1 MKIRTDFVTNSSSST
16 FYVEKSTELYFIDSS
31 RSYDFTIY
39 KENDRVKET
48 VTPKEYAKYVN
59 YRYLMKGTKP
69 TFNRMMTK
77 TGISDFAEF
86 LKQNKK
92 EKGDFVPF
100 IRYL

>member
-31 RSYDFTIY
+31 RLYDFTIY

-48 VTPKEYAKYVN
+48 VTPKEFAKYVN
-59 YRYLMKGTKP
+59 YRYLMKGTKSP
-69 TFNRMMTK
+69 F
-77 TGISDFAEF
+77 SF
-86 LKQNKK
+86 LFCFRNSAKSLMPVLVIILLKV
-92 EKGDFVPF
+92 GFVPF